1 MGFSRR
7 FVMKKKRV
15 KSLLSLLIVLPALLF
30 FACPDP
36 TEEPSGEGSGG
47 GNTGTESITV
57 DPVTD
62 LSAAAGDGTV
72 ELTWA
77 LPLTSFDKIVIVYDG
92 KSLEITDR
100 TQPYAYIEG
109 LQNETEY
116 TFSVTVW
123 KGSVSSKPAE
133 IKATPEAGASA
144 TVPVIFHSNPPEGSG
159 VEATA
164 AGQNIPIGKETALR
178 ANTFEIPLYR
188 FEGWAT
194 AADGEKVYDDGALV
208 TINERLELWAVWT
221 FAPAALERVTVDL
234 PEFVVGSSSVTVS
247 ETLEPENAWVKSVS
261 VTVSPNNAEFVYT
274 RDTRLLTIPSN
285 GTTEAV
291 DYTLTFTYTTI
302 DDAGD
307 DATKSYD
314 VSVKVY
320 PDDYVIRNEKLY
332 KPVTKYVDFTDADNI
347 QVVNETGVEKT
358 TNGLELDV
366 SALVADGGETTKVTF
381 KNIKNGDS
389 GADTNGWLMELTV
402 NYSNASNVLGIIQFA
417 GGNGG
422 APWFWLLRNNYGNS
436 IGNGTAFSVGANRS
450 GANTRYTVP
459 SDDPFTLGYLFDGAD
474 KTNNDNSVSF
484 FFNGEYRPL
493 ELTED
498 QPITAPT
505 LGETFQLIFA
515 REKDGNG
522 NDDGVMTIQKVVFY
536 QPVDTAVAN

>member
-1 MGFSRR
+1 
-7 FVMKKKRV
+7 MKKKRV

-62 LSAAAGDGTV
+62 LSAVPGDGTV
-72 ELTWA
+72 ELTWT
-77 LPLTSFDKIVIVYDG
+77 LPSTSFDKIVIVYDG
-92 KSLEITDR
+92 KSMEITDR

-109 LQNETEY
+109 LQNGTEY

-133 IKATPEAGASA
+133 IKATPKAGASA
-144 TVPVIFHSNPPEGSG
+144 TVPVIFRSNPPEGSG

-164 AGQNIPIGKETALR
+164 AGQNVPIGTETALR
-178 ANTFEIPLYR
+178 VNTFTIPLYR

-221 FAPAALERVTVDL
+221 FAPAALDSVTVEL

-261 VTVSPNNAEFVYT
+261 VTASPNNAEFVYT

-285 GTTEAV
+285 GTDAAV

-302 DDAGD
+302 DDAGND
-307 DATKSYD
+307 DTKSYD

-320 PDDYVIRNEKLY
+320 PNDYVIRNEKLY
-332 KPVTKYVDFTDADNI
+332 KPVTKYMDFTSTTTI
-347 QVVNETGVEKT
+347 QVENETGVTKT
-358 TNGLELDV
+358 ANGLELDV
-366 SALVADGGETTKVTF
+366 SALVADGGTTTKVTF
-381 KNIKNGDS
+381 KNIKNGE
-389 GADTNGWLMELTV
+389 ADTNGWLMELTV
-402 NYSNASNVLGIIQFA
+402 NYSDASNVLGIIQFA
-417 GGNGG
+417 GGNGN

-436 IGNGTAFSVGANRS
+436 IGGGTAFSVGANRS

-474 KTNNDNSVSF
+474 KENNVNPVSF

-505 LGETFQLIFA
+505 LENEFQLIFA
-515 REKDGNG
+515 REQSG

-536 QPVDTAVAN
+536 QPVATAAAN

>member
-1 MGFSRR
+1 
-7 FVMKKKRV
+7 MKKKRV

-30 FACPDP
+30 FGCDP
-36 TEEPSGEGSGG
+36 TEEPGGEGSGG
-47 GNTGTESITV
+47 GNGGSESITV

-62 LSAAAGDGTV
+62 LSAFPGDGTV
-72 ELTWA
+72 ELTWT
-77 LPLTSFDKIVIVYDG
+77 LPSTSFDKIVIAYDG
-92 KSLEITDR
+92 KSMEITDR
-100 TQPYAYIEG
+100 AQPYAYIEG
-109 LQNETEY
+109 LQNGTEY

-133 IKATPEAGASA
+133 IKATPKAGASA
-144 TVPVIFHSNPPEGSG
+144 TVPVIFHSNPPEGSE

-164 AGQNIPIGKETALR
+164 AGQNVLIGTETALR

-194 AADGEKVYDDGALV
+194 AADGEKVYDDEAMV

-221 FAPAALERVTVDL
+221 FAPAALESVTVDL

-247 ETLEPENAWVKSVS
+247 ETLTPENAWVKSVS
-261 VTVSPNNAEFVYT
+261 FSADGDAAWEYDP
-274 RDTRLLTIPSN
+274 DTRLLTIPSN
-285 GTTEAV
+285 ETGEAV

-307 DATKSYD
+307 DATKSYV

-332 KPVTKYVDFTDADNI
+332 KPVTKYVDFTNETTI
-347 QVVNETGVEKT
+347 QVENMAGVEKT
-358 TNGLELDV
+358 AKGLVLDV
-366 SALVADGGETTKVTF
+366 SGLTADEGATTTKVTF
-381 KNIKNGDS
+381 KNIKNGE
-389 GADTNGWLMELTV
+389 ADTNGWLMELTV
-402 NYSNASNVLGIIQFA
+402 NYSDASTVRGIIQFA
-417 GGNGG
+417 EGGDGG
-422 APWFWLLRNNYGNS
+422 APWFWLLRNNYENK

-474 KTNNDNSVSF
+474 TENDNPVSF
-484 FFNGEYRPL
+484 FFNGEHRPL
-493 ELTED
+493 ELTAD
-498 QPITAPT
+498 QTINAPT

-536 QPVDTAVAN
+536 QPVDTAAAN

>member
-1 MGFSRR
+1 
-7 FVMKKKRV
+7 MKKKRV

-30 FACPDP
+30 FGCDP
-36 TEEPSGEGSGG
+36 TEEPGGEGSGG
-47 GNTGTESITV
+47 GNGGSESITV

-62 LSAAAGDGTV
+62 LSAAPGDGTV

-77 LPLTSFDKIVIVYDG
+77 LPSTSFDKIVIAYDG
-92 KSLEITDR
+92 KSMEITDR

-109 LQNETEY
+109 LQNGTEY

-133 IKATPEAGASA
+133 RKATPKAGASA
-144 TVPVIFHSNPPEGSG
+144 TVSVIFHSNPPADSG
-159 VEATA
+159 VEASA
-164 AGQNIPIGKETALR
+164 AGQNVPIGTETALR

-221 FAPAALERVTVDL
+221 FAPAALDSVTVDL

-247 ETLEPENAWVKSVS
+247 ETLEPANAWVKSVS
-261 VTVSPNNAEFVYT
+261 VSANDAAWEY
-274 RDTRLLTIPSN
+274 DSETRLLTIPSN
-285 GTTEAV
+285 GTDAAV

-302 DDAGD
+302 DDTGS

-332 KPVTKYVDFTDADNI
+332 KPVTEYADFTNETTI
-347 QVVNETGVEKT
+347 QVENEAGVEKKA
-358 TNGLELDV
+358 NGLELDV
-366 SALVADGGETTKVTF
+366 SQLVADGGTTTKVTF
-381 KNIKNGDS
+381 KNIKNGE
-389 GADTNGWLMELTV
+389 ADTNGWLMELTV
-402 NYSNASNVLGIIQFA
+402 NYSDASNVLGIIQFA
-417 GGNGG
+417 GGNGS
-422 APWFWLLRNNYGNS
+422 APWFWLLRNNYNNNGE
-436 IGNGTAFSVGANRS
+436 GTAFSVGANRS

-459 SDDPFTLGYLFDGAD
+459 SNDPFTLGYLFDGAD
-474 KTNNDNSVSF
+474 KENNTNPVSF

-493 ELTED
+493 ELTD
-498 QPITAPT
+498 AQIITAPT
-505 LGETFQLIFA
+505 LEDTFHLIFA
-515 REKDGNG
+515 RETDSRGS
-522 NDDGVMTIQKVVFY
+522 DPGVMTIKKVIFY
-536 QPVDTAVAN
+536 QPVDTAAAN

>member
-1 MGFSRR
+1 
-7 FVMKKKRV
+7 MKKKRV

-30 FACPDP
+30 FGCDP
-36 TEEPSGEGSGG
+36 TEEPGGEGSGG
-47 GNTGTESITV
+47 GNGGSESITV

-72 ELTWA
+72 ELTWT
-77 LPLTSFDKIVIVYDG
+77 LPSTSFDKIVIVYDG
-92 KSLEITDR
+92 KSMEITDR
-100 TQPYAYIEG
+100 AQPYAYIEG
-109 LQNETEY
+109 LQNGTEY

-133 IKATPEAGASA
+133 VKATPEAGASA
-144 TVPVIFHSNPPEGSG
+144 RVPVIFHSNPPEGSG

-164 AGQNIPIGKETALR
+164 AGQNVPIGTETALR

-194 AADGEKVYDDGALV
+194 AADGEKVYDDGAMV

-221 FAPAALERVTVDL
+221 FAPVALDSVTVNL

-247 ETLEPENAWVKSVS
+247 ETLDPPNAWVKSVS
-261 VTVSPNNAEFVYT
+261 FSASDPAWEYDP
-274 RDTRLLTIPSN
+274 DTRLLTIPSN
-285 GTTEAV
+285 GTDAAV

-302 DDAGD
+302 DDAGS
-307 DATKSYD
+307 DATKSD
-314 VSVKVY
+314 VVSVKVY

-332 KPVTKYVDFTDADNI
+332 KPVTKYVDFQNSNVEIVNTDG
-347 QVVNETGVEKT
+347 VNATA
-358 TNGLELDV
+358 NGLELDV
-366 SALVADGGETTKVTF
+366 SGLVADEGATTTKVTF
-381 KNIKNGDS
+381 KNIKNGE
-389 GADTNGWLMELTV
+389 ADTNGWLMELTV
-402 NYSNASNVLGIIQFA
+402 NYSDASNVLGIIQFA

-422 APWFWLLRNNYGNS
+422 APWFWLLRNNYNNRGE
-436 IGNGTAFSVGANRS
+436 GTAFSVGANRS

-474 KTNNDNSVSF
+474 KTNNDNPVSF

-505 LGETFQLIFA
+505 LGDTFQLIFA
-515 REKDGNG
+515 REKSGSDP
-522 NDDGVMTIQKVVFY
+522 GVMTIQKVVFY
-536 QPVDTAVAN
+536 QPVDTTAVN

>member
-1 MGFSRR
+1 
-7 FVMKKKRV
+7 MKKKRV

-62 LSAAAGDGTV
+62 LSAAPGDGTV
-72 ELTWA
+72 ELTWT

-109 LQNETEY
+109 LQNGTEY

-123 KGSVSSKPAE
+123 KGSVSSKPTE

-144 TVPVIFHSNPPEGSG
+144 TVPVIFHSNPPADSG
-159 VEATA
+159 VGATA
-164 AGQNIPIGKETALR
+164 AGQNVPIGTETALR

-285 GTTEAV
+285 RTDNAV

-307 DATKSYD
+307 DATKSYN

-320 PDDYVIRNEKLY
+320 PDSYVIRNGKLY
-332 KPVTKYVDFTDADNI
+332 KPAKTYTDFTNTSDIEMANDSSGVTK
-347 QVVNETGVEKT
+347 
-358 TNGLELDV
+358 TNGLQLDV
-366 SALVADGGETTKVTF
+366 SELVADGGETTKVTF
-381 KNIKNGDS
+381 KNIKNGES

-422 APWFWLLRNNYGNS
+422 APWFWLLRNNYENS
-436 IGNGTAFSVGANRS
+436 IGGGTAFSVGANRS

-459 SDDPFTLGYLFDGAD
+459 SNDPFTLGYLFDGAD
-474 KTNNDNSVSF
+474 KENNTNPVSF

-505 LGETFQLIFA
+505 LGDTFQLIFA
-515 REKDGNG
+515 RETDSNG
-522 NDDGVMTIQKVVFY
+522 NDDGDMTIQKVVFY
-536 QPVDTAVAN
+536 QPVVTAAAN

>member
-1 MGFSRR
+1 
-7 FVMKKKRV
+7 MKKKRV

-30 FACPDP
+30 FGCDP
-36 TEEPSGEGSGG
+36 TEEPGGEGSGG
-47 GNTGTESITV
+47 GNGGSESITV

-62 LSAAAGDGTV
+62 LSAFPGDGTV
-72 ELTWA
+72 ELTWT
-77 LPLTSFDKIVIVYDG
+77 LPSTSFDKIVIVYDG
-92 KSLEITDR
+92 GKSMEITDR

-109 LQNETEY
+109 LQNGTEY

-123 KGSVSSKPAE
+123 KGSVSSKPVE
-133 IKATPEAGASA
+133 IKATPKAGASA

-164 AGQNIPIGKETALR
+164 AGQNVPIGTETALR

-194 AADGEKVYDDGALV
+194 AADGEKVYDDEEMV

-221 FAPAALERVTVDL
+221 FAPVALDSVTVNL

-247 ETLEPENAWVKSVS
+247 ETLEPANAWVKSVS
-261 VTVSPNNAEFVYT
+261 VTASPNNAEFVYT

-285 GTTEAV
+285 ETGEAV

-302 DDAGD
+302 DDAGN
-307 DATKSYD
+307 DATKPYD

-332 KPVTKYVDFTDADNI
+332 KPVTKYVDFTNETTI
-347 QVVNETGVEKT
+347 QVENMAGVEKT
-358 TNGLELDV
+358 PNGLVLDV
-366 SALVADGGETTKVTF
+366 SGLVADGGTTTKVTF
-381 KNIKNGDS
+381 KNIKNGE
-389 GADTNGWLMELTV
+389 ADTNGWLMELTV
-402 NYSNASNVLGIIQFA
+402 NYSDASNVLGIIQFA
-417 GGNGG
+417 GGNGS
-422 APWFWLLRNNYGNS
+422 APWFWLLRNNYNNNGE
-436 IGNGTAFSVGANRS
+436 GTAFSVGANRS

-459 SDDPFTLGYLFDGAD
+459 SNDPFTLGYLFDGAD
-474 KTNNDNSVSF
+474 KENNTNPVSF

-493 ELTED
+493 ELTD
-498 QPITAPT
+498 AQIITAPT
-505 LGETFQLIFA
+505 LEDTFHLIFA
-515 REKDGNG
+515 RETDSRG

-536 QPVDTAVAN
+536 QPVDTAAAN

>member
-1 MGFSRR
+1 
-7 FVMKKKRV
+7 MKKKRV

-30 FACPDP
+30 FGCDP
-36 TEEPSGEGSGG
+36 TEEPGGEGSGG
-47 GNTGTESITV
+47 GNGGSESITV

-62 LSAAAGDGTV
+62 LSAFPGDGTV
-72 ELTWA
+72 ELTWT
-77 LPLTSFDKIVIVYDG
+77 LPSTSFDKIVIAYDG
-92 KSLEITDR
+92 KSMEITDR
-100 TQPYAYIEG
+100 AQPYAYIEG
-109 LQNETEY
+109 LQNGTEY

-123 KGSVSSKPAE
+123 KGSDSSKPAE
-133 IKATPEAGASA
+133 IKATPKAGASA

-164 AGQNIPIGKETALR
+164 AGQNVLIGTETALR

-194 AADGEKVYDDGALV
+194 AADGEKVYDDGAMV

-221 FAPAALERVTVDL
+221 FDPTLDSVTVDL

-247 ETLEPENAWVKSVS
+247 ETLDPPNAWVKSVS
-261 VTVSPNNAEFVYT
+261 VTASPNNAGFVYT

-285 GTTEAV
+285 GDPEAV

-302 DDAGD
+302 DDEGN

-332 KPVTKYVDFTDADNI
+332 KPVTKYVNFQNSNNVEIVNTDG
-347 QVVNETGVEKT
+347 VNAT

-366 SALVADGGETTKVTF
+366 SGLVADGGTTTKVTF
-381 KNIKNGDS
+381 KNIKNGE
-389 GADTNGWLMELTV
+389 ADTNGWLMELTV
-402 NYSNASNVLGIIQFA
+402 NYSDASNVLGIIQFA
-417 GGNGG
+417 GGNGRE
-422 APWFWLLRNNYGNS
+422 PWFWLLRNNYNNNGE
-436 IGNGTAFSVGANRS
+436 GTAFSVGANRR

-459 SDDPFTLGYLFDGAD
+459 SNDPFTLGYLFDGAD
-474 KTNNDNSVSF
+474 KENNTNPVSF

-505 LGETFQLIFA
+505 LGDTFQLIFA
-515 REKDGNG
+515 REQ
-522 NDDGVMTIQKVVFY
+522 DDSDPGVMTIKKVVFY
-536 QPVDTAVAN
+536 QPVDTAAVN

>member
-1 MGFSRR
+1 MGFNRR
-7 FVMKKKRV
+7 FVVKKKRV

-62 LSAAAGDGTV
+62 LSAVPGDGTV
-72 ELTWA
+72 ELTWT
-77 LPLTSFDKIVIVYDG
+77 LPSTSFDKIVIVYDG
-92 KSLEITDR
+92 KSMEITDR

-109 LQNETEY
+109 LQNGTEY

-133 IKATPEAGASA
+133 IKATPKAGASA
-144 TVPVIFHSNPPEGSG
+144 TVPVIFRSNPPEGSG

-164 AGQNIPIGKETALR
+164 AGQNVPIGTETALR
-178 ANTFEIPLYR
+178 VNTFTIPLYR

-221 FAPAALERVTVDL
+221 FAPAALDSVTVEL

-261 VTVSPNNAEFVYT
+261 VTASPNNAEFVYT

-285 GTTEAV
+285 GTDAAV

-302 DDAGD
+302 DDAGND
-307 DATKSYD
+307 DTKSYD

-320 PDDYVIRNEKLY
+320 PNDYVIRNEKLY
-332 KPVTKYVDFTDADNI
+332 KPVTKYMDFTSTTTI
-347 QVVNETGVEKT
+347 QVENETGVTKT
-358 TNGLELDV
+358 ANGLELDV
-366 SALVADGGETTKVTF
+366 SALVADGGTTTKVTF
-381 KNIKNGDS
+381 KNIKNGE
-389 GADTNGWLMELTV
+389 ADTNGWLMELTV
-402 NYSNASNVLGIIQFA
+402 NYSDASNVLGIIQFA
-417 GGNGG
+417 GGNGN

-436 IGNGTAFSVGANRS
+436 IGGGTAFSVGANRS

-474 KTNNDNSVSF
+474 KENNVNPVSF

-505 LGETFQLIFA
+505 LENEFQLIFA
-515 REKDGNG
+515 REQSG

-536 QPVDTAVAN
+536 QPVATAAAN

>member
-1 MGFSRR
+1 
-7 FVMKKKRV
+7 MKKKRV

-36 TEEPSGEGSGG
+36 TEEPGGEGSGG

-72 ELTWA
+72 ELTWT
-77 LPLTSFDKIVIVYDG
+77 LPSTSFDKIVIVYDG

-109 LQNETEY
+109 LQNGTEY
-116 TFSVTVW
+116 TFLVTVW
-123 KGSVSSKPAE
+123 KGSVSSEPAE
-133 IKATPEAGASA
+133 VKATPEAGASA
-144 TVPVIFHSNPPEGSG
+144 TVPVIFHSNPPADSG
-159 VEATA
+159 VGATA
-164 AGQNIPIGKETALR
+164 AGQNIPAGTETALR

-194 AADGEKVYDDGALV
+194 AADGEKVYDDGAMV
-208 TINERLELWAVWT
+208 TISKRLDLWAVWT
-221 FAPAALERVTVDL
+221 FAPVALDSVTVNL

-247 ETLEPENAWVKSVS
+247 ETLDPPNAWGKLVS
-261 VTVSPNNAEFVYT
+261 FSASDPAWEYDS
-274 RDTRLLTIPSN
+274 DTRLLTIPSN
-285 GTTEAV
+285 GTGEAV

-302 DDAGD
+302 NDAGE
-307 DATKSYD
+307 DATKVWSG
-314 VSVKVY
+314 SVKVY

-332 KPVTKYVDFTDADNI
+332 KPVKEYVDFKNATDI
-347 QVVNETGVEKT
+347 QVVNETGVRKT

-366 SALVADGGETTKVTF
+366 SQLVADGEDDTTKVTF
-381 KNIKNGDS
+381 KNIKNGE
-389 GADTNGWLMELTV
+389 ADTNGWLMELTV
-402 NYSNASNVLGIIQFA
+402 SYNDASKVLGIIQFA
-417 GGNGG
+417 EGGDGG
-422 APWFWLLRNNYGNS
+422 APWFWLLRNNYENK

-459 SDDPFTLGYLFDGAD
+459 SNGPFTLGYLFDGAD
-474 KTNNDNSVSF
+474 TDNGNPVSF

-498 QPITAPT
+498 QTINAPT

>member
-1 MGFSRR
+1 
-7 FVMKKKRV
+7 MKKKRV

-36 TEEPSGEGSGG
+36 TEEPGGEGSGG

-62 LSAAAGDGTV
+62 LSAAPGDGTV

-77 LPLTSFDKIVIVYDG
+77 LPLTSFDKIVIAYDG
-92 KSLEITDR
+92 TSMEITDR

-109 LQNETEY
+109 LQNGTEY
-116 TFSVTVW
+116 TFLVTVW
-123 KGSVSSKPAE
+123 KGSVSSKPTE
-133 IKATPEAGASA
+133 IKATPKAGASA

-164 AGQNIPIGKETALR
+164 AGQNVPIGKETALR

-234 PEFVVGSSSVTVS
+234 PEFVVGSSYVTVS
-247 ETLEPENAWVKSVS
+247 ETLEPANAWVKSVS
-261 VTVSPNNAEFVYT
+261 VSANDDAWEY
-274 RDTRLLTIPSN
+274 DSETRLLTIPSN
-285 GTTEAV
+285 GTDEAV

-302 DDAGD
+302 DDAGS
-307 DATKSYD
+307 DATKSYN

-320 PDDYVIRNEKLY
+320 PDKYVIRNEKPY
-332 KPVTKYVDFTDADNI
+332 KPVTEYVDFQNSNVEIVNTDG
-347 QVVNETGVEKT
+347 VNATK
-358 TNGLELDV
+358 NGLVLDV
-366 SALVADGGETTKVTF
+366 SGLVADEGATTTKVTF

-402 NYSNASNVLGIIQFA
+402 NYSNASNILGIIQFA

-474 KTNNDNSVSF
+474 KTNNDNPVSF

-505 LGETFQLIFA
+505 LGETFHLIFA
-515 REKDGNG
+515 REQSG
-522 NDDGVMTIQKVVFY
+522 NDAGVMTIQKVVFY
-536 QPVDTAVAN
+536 QPVDTAAAN

>member
-1 MGFSRR
+1 
-7 FVMKKKRV
+7 MKKKRV

>member
-1 MGFSRR
+1 
-7 FVMKKKRV
+7 MKKKRV

-62 LSAAAGDGTV
+62 LSAAPGDGTV
-72 ELTWA
+72 ELTWT
-77 LPLTSFDKIVIVYDG
+77 LPSTSFDKIVIVYDG
-92 KSLEITDR
+92 KSMEITDR

-109 LQNETEY
+109 LQNGTEY

-133 IKATPEAGASA
+133 RKATPEAGASA
-144 TVPVIFHSNPPEGSG
+144 TVPVIFHSNPPADSG
-159 VEATA
+159 VGATA
-164 AGQNIPIGKETALR
+164 AGQNVPIGTETALR
-178 ANTFEIPLYR
+178 ANTFKIPLYR

-221 FAPAALERVTVDL
+221 FAPAALESVTVDL

-247 ETLEPENAWVKSVS
+247 ETLEPANAWVKSVS
-261 VTVSPNNAEFVYT
+261 VTASPNNAEFVYT

-285 GTTEAV
+285 GTDAAV

-302 DDAGD
+302 NDAGD
-307 DATKSYD
+307 DATKVWSG
-314 VSVKVY
+314 SVKVY

-332 KPVTKYVDFTDADNI
+332 KPVKEYVDFKNATDI
-347 QVVNETGVEKT
+347 QVENEAGVEKT
-358 TNGLELDV
+358 PNGLVLDV
-366 SALVADGGETTKVTF
+366 SGLAADEEATTTKVTF
-381 KNIKNGDS
+381 KNIKNGAS

-402 NYSNASNVLGIIQFA
+402 SYSDASKVLGIIQFA
-417 GGNGG
+417 EGGDGG
-422 APWFWLLRNNYGNS
+422 APWFWLLRNNYENK

-459 SDDPFTLGYLFDGAD
+459 SNGPFTLGYLFDGAD
-474 KTNNDNSVSF
+474 TENANPVSF

-493 ELTED
+493 ELTAD

-505 LGETFQLIFA
+505 LGDTFQLIFA
-515 REKDGNG
+515 RETDSNG

>member
-1 MGFSRR
+1 
-7 FVMKKKRV
+7 MKKKRV

-109 LQNETEY
+109 LQNGTEY
-116 TFSVTVW
+116 TFLVTVW
-123 KGSVSSKPAE
+123 KGSVSSKPVE
-133 IKATPEAGASA
+133 VKATPEAGASA
-144 TVPVIFHSNPPEGSG
+144 TVPVIFHSNPPVDSG
-159 VEATA
+159 VGATA
-164 AGQNIPIGKETALR
+164 AGQNIPIGTKTALR

-194 AADGEKVYDDGALV
+194 AADGEKVYDDEAMV

-261 VTVSPNNAEFVYT
+261 VSANDDAWEY
-274 RDTRLLTIPSN
+274 DSETRLLTIPSN
-285 GTTEAV
+285 GTDEAV

-307 DATKSYD
+307 DATKSYN

-320 PDDYVIRNEKLY
+320 PDKYVIRNEKPY
-332 KPVTKYVDFTDADNI
+332 KPVTEYVDFTSTTNI
-347 QVVNETGVEKT
+347 QVVNETGVRKT
-358 TNGLELDV
+358 TNGLKLNVSEL
-366 SALVADGGETTKVTF
+366 AADGEDDTTKVTF
-381 KNIKNGDS
+381 NNIKNGDS

-402 NYSNASNVLGIIQFA
+402 NYSVASNVLGIIQFA
-417 GGNGG
+417 GGNGN

-474 KTNNDNSVSF
+474 TENAKPVSF
-484 FFNGEYRPL
+484 FFNGEHRPL
-493 ELTED
+493 ELTAN
-498 QPITAPT
+498 QTINAPT
-505 LGETFQLIFA
+505 LGDTFQLIFA
-515 REKDGNG
+515 RETDSNG
-522 NDDGVMTIQKVVFY
+522 NDDGEMTIQKVVFY
-536 QPVDTAVAN
+536 QPVDTTAAN

>member
-1 MGFSRR
+1 
-7 FVMKKKRV
+7 MKKKRV

-30 FACPDP
+30 FGCDP
-36 TEEPSGEGSGG
+36 TEEPGGEGSGG
-47 GNTGTESITV
+47 GNGGSESITV

-62 LSAAAGDGTV
+62 LSAFPGDGTV
-72 ELTWA
+72 ELTWT
-77 LPLTSFDKIVIVYDG
+77 LPSTSFDKIVIAYDG
-92 KSLEITDR
+92 KSMEITDR
-100 TQPYAYIEG
+100 AQPYAYIEG
-109 LQNETEY
+109 LQNGTEY

-144 TVPVIFHSNPPEGSG
+144 TVPVIFHSNPPADSG
-159 VEATA
+159 VGATA
-164 AGQNIPIGKETALR
+164 AGQNVPIGTETALR

-194 AADGEKVYDDGALV
+194 AADGEKVYDDEAMV

-247 ETLEPENAWVKSVS
+247 ETLEPANAWVKSVF

-285 GTTEAV
+285 GTNEAV

-302 DDAGD
+302 DDAGS
-307 DATKSYD
+307 DATKSYN

-320 PDDYVIRNEKLY
+320 PDKYVIRNEKLY
-332 KPVTKYVDFTDADNI
+332 KPVTEYVDFTSTDTI
-347 QVVNETGVEKT
+347 QVENEAGVEKT
-358 TNGLELDV
+358 PNGLVLDV
-366 SALVADGGETTKVTF
+366 SGLVADGGTTTKVTF
-381 KNIKNGDS
+381 KNIKNGE
-389 GADTNGWLMELTV
+389 ADTNGWLMELTV
-402 NYSNASNVLGIIQFA
+402 SYSDASNVRGIIQFA
-417 GGNGG
+417 EGGDGG
-422 APWFWLLRNNYGNS
+422 APWFWLLRNNYENK

-459 SDDPFTLGYLFDGAD
+459 SNDPFTLGYLFDGAD
-474 KTNNDNSVSF
+474 KTNNDNPVSF

-505 LGETFQLIFA
+505 LENEFQLIFA
-515 REKDGNG
+515 REQSG

-536 QPVDTAVAN
+536 QPVDTAAVN

>member
-1 MGFSRR
+1 
-7 FVMKKKRV
+7 MKKKRV

-62 LSAAAGDGTV
+62 LSAAPGDGTV
-72 ELTWA
+72 ELTWT
-77 LPLTSFDKIVIVYDG
+77 LPSTSFDKIVIVYDG

-109 LQNETEY
+109 LQNGTEY

-123 KGSVSSKPAE
+123 KGSVSSKPTE
-133 IKATPEAGASA
+133 SKATPEAGASA

-159 VEATA
+159 VNASA
-164 AGQNIPIGKETALR
+164 AGQNVPIGTETALR

-194 AADGEKVYDDGALV
+194 AADGEKVYDDEAMV

-221 FAPAALERVTVDL
+221 FAPVALDSVTVEL

-247 ETLEPENAWVKSVS
+247 ETLDPPNAWVKSVS
-261 VTVSPNNAEFVYT
+261 VTASPNNAEFVYT

-285 GTTEAV
+285 GTDAAV

-302 DDAGD
+302 DDAGRGS

-332 KPVTKYVDFTDADNI
+332 KPVTKYVNFQNSNVEIVNTDG
-347 QVVNETGVEKT
+347 VNATP
-358 TNGLELDV
+358 NGLELDV
-366 SALVADGGETTKVTF
+366 SGLVADEGATTTKVTF
-381 KNIKNGDS
+381 KNIKNGE
-389 GADTNGWLMELTV
+389 ADTNGWLMELTV
-402 NYSNASNVLGIIQFA
+402 NYSDASTVRGIIQFA
-417 GGNGG
+417 EGGDGG
-422 APWFWLLRNNYGNS
+422 APWFWLLRNNYENK

-459 SDDPFTLGYLFDGAD
+459 SGDPFTLGYLFDGAD
-474 KTNNDNSVSF
+474 TENDNPVSF
-484 FFNGEYRPL
+484 FFNGEHRPL

-536 QPVDTAVAN
+536 QPVDTAAAN

>member
-1 MGFSRR
+1 
-7 FVMKKKRV
+7 MKKKRV

-62 LSAAAGDGTV
+62 LSAAPGDGTV
-72 ELTWA
+72 ELTWT
-77 LPLTSFDKIVIVYDG
+77 LPSTSFDKIVIVYDG

-109 LQNETEY
+109 LQNGTEY

-144 TVPVIFHSNPPEGSG
+144 TVSVIFHSNPPADSG
-159 VEATA
+159 VGATA
-164 AGQNIPIGKETALR
+164 AGQNVPIGTETALR
-178 ANTFEIPLYR
+178 ANTFKIPLYR

-221 FAPAALERVTVDL
+221 FAPAALDSVTVNL

-261 VTVSPNNAEFVYT
+261 VSANGAAWEY
-274 RDTRLLTIPSN
+274 DSETRLLTIPSS
-285 GTTEAV
+285 GTDAAV

-302 DDAGD
+302 DDAGN
-307 DATKSYD
+307 DATKSD
-314 VSVKVY
+314 AVSVKVY
-320 PDDYVIRNEKLY
+320 PDSYVIRNGKLY
-332 KPVTKYVDFTDADNI
+332 EPVKTYTDFTASDIETANDSSGVTKP
-347 QVVNETGVEKT
+347 Q
-358 TNGLELDV
+358 NGLQLDV
-366 SALVADGGETTKVTF
+366 SELVADGGATTTLTF
-381 KNIKNGDS
+381 KNIKENGT
-389 GADTNGWLMELTV
+389 DTNGWLMELTV
-402 NYSNASNVLGIIQFA
+402 SYSDASDVRGIIQF
-417 GGNGG
+417 GGENGG
-422 APWFWLLRNNYGNS
+422 APWFWLLRSNYGNK
-436 IGNGTAFSVGANRS
+436 IGGGTAFSVGANRS

-459 SDDPFTLGYLFDGAD
+459 SNDPFTLGYLFDGAD
-474 KTNNDNSVSF
+474 TENANPVSF

-493 ELTED
+493 ELTAD
-498 QPITAPT
+498 QTINAPT
-505 LGETFQLIFA
+505 LGDTFHLIFA
-515 REKDGNG
+515 REESG
-522 NDDGVMTIQKVVFY
+522 NDPGEMTIQKVVFY
-536 QPVDTAVAN
+536 QPVNTAAAN

>member
-1 MGFSRR
+1 
-7 FVMKKKRV
+7 MKKKRV

-30 FACPDP
+30 FGCDP
-36 TEEPSGEGSGG
+36 TEEPGGEGSGG
-47 GNTGTESITV
+47 GNGSSESITV

-62 LSAAAGDGTV
+62 LSAFPGDGTV
-72 ELTWA
+72 ELTWT
-77 LPLTSFDKIVIVYDG
+77 LPLTSFDKIVIAYDG
-92 KSLEITDR
+92 KSMEITER

-109 LQNETEY
+109 LQNGTEY

-123 KGSVSSKPAE
+123 KGSDSSKPAE
-133 IKATPEAGASA
+133 VKATPKASA
-144 TVPVIFHSNPPEGSG
+144 TVPVIFRSNPPEGSG
-159 VEATA
+159 GEASV
-164 AGQNIPIGKETALR
+164 AGQNVPIGTETALR

-194 AADGEKVYDDGALV
+194 AADGEKKYDDGAMV

-221 FAPAALERVTVDL
+221 FDPTLDSVTVDL

-247 ETLEPENAWVKSVS
+247 ETLDPPYARVKSVS
-261 VTVSPNNAEFVYT
+261 VTASPNNAGFVYT

-285 GTTEAV
+285 GTGEAV

-302 DDAGD
+302 DNEEN

-332 KPVTKYVDFTDADNI
+332 KPVTEYVDFTDETTI
-347 QVVNETGVEKT
+347 QVENEAGVRKT

-366 SALVADGGETTKVTF
+366 SGLVADGGTTTKVTF
-381 KNIKNGDS
+381 NNIKNGE
-389 GADTNGWLMELTV
+389 ADTNGWLMELTV
-402 NYSNASNVLGIIQFA
+402 NYSDASDVLGIIQFA
-417 GGNGG
+417 EGGDGG
-422 APWFWLLRNNYGNS
+422 APWFWLLRNNYENK

-474 KTNNDNSVSF
+474 TENDNPVSF
-484 FFNGEYRPL
+484 FFNGEHRPL
-493 ELTED
+493 ELTAD
-498 QPITAPT
+498 QTINAPT

-536 QPVDTAVAN
+536 QPVDTAAAN

>member
-1 MGFSRR
+1 
-7 FVMKKKRV
+7 MKKKRV
-15 KSLLSLLIVLPALLF
+15 KSLLSLLIVLPALLL

-36 TEEPSGEGSGG
+36 TEEPGGEGSGG

-57 DPVTD
+57 DPVPD
-62 LSAAAGDGTV
+62 LSAFPGDGTV
-72 ELTWA
+72 ELTWT
-77 LPLTSFDKIVIVYDG
+77 LPSTSFDKIVIVYDG

-109 LQNETEY
+109 LQNGTEY
-116 TFSVTVW
+116 TFLVTVW

-133 IKATPEAGASA
+133 VKATPEAGASA
-144 TVPVIFHSNPPEGSG
+144 TVPVIFHSNPPEDSG
-159 VEATA
+159 VKATA

-178 ANTFEIPLYR
+178 TNTFEIPLYR

-194 AADGEKVYDDGALV
+194 AADGEKVYDDEAMV

-261 VTVSPNNAEFVYT
+261 VTASPNNAEFVYT

-285 GTTEAV
+285 GTDEAV

-302 DDAGD
+302 DDAGND
-307 DATKSYD
+307 DTKSYD

-332 KPVTKYVDFTDADNI
+332 KPVTKYVDFQNSNNVEIVNTDG
-347 QVVNETGVEKT
+347 VNAAP
-358 TNGLELDV
+358 NGLELDV
-366 SALVADGGETTKVTF
+366 SGLVADGGETTKVTF

-402 NYSNASNVLGIIQFA
+402 NYSVASNVLGIIQFA

-422 APWFWLLRNNYGNS
+422 APWFWLLRSNYGNS
-436 IGNGTAFSVGANRS
+436 IGGGTAFSVGANRS

-459 SDDPFTLGYLFDGAD
+459 SDNPFTLGYLFDGAD
-474 KTNNDNSVSF
+474 KTNNDNPVSF

-505 LGETFQLIFA
+505 LGDTFQLIFA
-515 REKDGNG
+515 REQDGNG

-536 QPVDTAVAN
+536 QPVDTTAAN

>member
-1 MGFSRR
+1 
-7 FVMKKKRV
+7 MKKKRV

-36 TEEPSGEGSGG
+36 TEEPGGEGSGG

-62 LSAAAGDGTV
+62 LSAAPGDGTV

-77 LPLTSFDKIVIVYDG
+77 LPLTSFDKIVIAYDG
-92 KSLEITDR
+92 KSMEITDR

-109 LQNETEY
+109 LQNGIEY

-123 KGSVSSKPAE
+123 KGSVSSEPKE
-133 IKATPEAGASA
+133 IEATPEAGASA
-144 TVPVIFHSNPPEGSG
+144 TVPVIFHSNPPADSG
-159 VEATA
+159 VGVTA
-164 AGQNIPIGKETALR
+164 AGQNVPIGTETALR

-194 AADGEKVYDDGALV
+194 AAGGEKVYDDGAMV
-208 TINERLELWAVWT
+208 TISKRLDLWAVWT

-234 PEFVVGSSSVTVS
+234 PEFVVGSSFVTVS
-247 ETLEPENAWVKSVS
+247 ETLDPPNAWVKSVS
-261 VTVSPNNAEFVYT
+261 VTASPNNAEFVYT

-285 GTTEAV
+285 GNGAAV

-302 DDAGD
+302 DDAGN
-307 DATKSYD
+307 DATKSD
-314 VSVKVY
+314 AVSVKVY

-332 KPVTKYVDFTDADNI
+332 KPVTEYVDFQNSNVEIVNTDG
-347 QVVNETGVEKT
+347 VNATP
-358 TNGLELDV
+358 NGLVLDV
-366 SALVADGGETTKVTF
+366 SGLAADEEATTTKVTF
-381 KNIKNGDS
+381 KNIKNGAS

-402 NYSNASNVLGIIQFA
+402 SYNDASKVLGIIQFA
-417 GGNGG
+417 EGGDGG
-422 APWFWLLRNNYGNS
+422 APWFWLLRNNYENK

-459 SDDPFTLGYLFDGAD
+459 SGDPFTLGYLFDGAD
-474 KTNNDNSVSF
+474 KTNNDNPVSF
-484 FFNGEYRPL
+484 FFNGEHRPL

-536 QPVDTAVAN
+536 QPVDTAAAN

>member
-1 MGFSRR
+1 MGFNRR
-7 FVMKKKRV
+7 FVVKKKRV

-47 GNTGTESITV
+47 DNTGTESITV

-72 ELTWA
+72 ELTWT
-77 LPLTSFDKIVIVYDG
+77 LPSTSFDKIVIVYDG

-109 LQNETEY
+109 LQNGTEY

-133 IKATPEAGASA
+133 TKATPEAGASA
-144 TVPVIFHSNPPEGSG
+144 TVSVIFHSNPPADSG
-159 VEATA
+159 VGATA
-164 AGQNIPIGKETALR
+164 AGQNVPIGTETALR

-221 FAPAALERVTVDL
+221 FAPAALDSVTVDL
-234 PEFVVGSSSVTVS
+234 PKFVVGSSSVTVS

-261 VTVSPNNAEFVYT
+261 VSANGAAWEYDSET
-274 RDTRLLTIPSN
+274 RSLTIPSN

-302 DDAGD
+302 DDTGR

-314 VSVKVY
+314 VAVKVY
-320 PDDYVIRNEKLY
+320 PNDYVIRNEKLY
-332 KPVTKYVDFTDADNI
+332 KPVTKYMDFTNTTTI
-347 QVVNETGVEKT
+347 QVENETGVTKT
-358 TNGLELDV
+358 ENGLELDV
-366 SALVADGGETTKVTF
+366 SALTADGEDDTTKVTF
-381 KNIKNGDS
+381 KNIKNGE
-389 GADTNGWLMELTV
+389 ADTNGWLMELTV
-402 NYSNASNVLGIIQFA
+402 NYSDASNVLGIIQFA
-417 GGNGG
+417 GGNGS

-436 IGNGTAFSVGANRS
+436 IGSGTAFSVGANRS

-474 KTNNDNSVSF
+474 KTNNDNPVSF

-505 LGETFQLIFA
+505 LGDTFQLIFA
-515 REKDGNG
+515 RETDSNG
-522 NDDGVMTIQKVVFY
+522 NDAGVMTIQKVVFY
-536 QPVDTAVAN
+536 QPVVTAAAN

>member
-1 MGFSRR
+1 
-7 FVMKKKRV
+7 MKKKRV

-47 GNTGTESITV
+47 GNGGSESITV

-62 LSAAAGDGTV
+62 LSAAPGDGTV
-72 ELTWA
+72 ELTWT

-109 LQNETEY
+109 LQNGTEY

-144 TVPVIFHSNPPEGSG
+144 TVPVIFHSNPPADSG
-159 VEATA
+159 VEASA
-164 AGQNIPIGKETALR
+164 AGQNVPIGTETALR

-221 FAPAALERVTVDL
+221 FAPAVLDSVTVDL

-261 VTVSPNNAEFVYT
+261 VSANGAAWEY
-274 RDTRLLTIPSN
+274 DSETRLLTIPSN
-285 GTTEAV
+285 GTDAAV

-302 DDAGD
+302 DDAGS
-307 DATKSYD
+307 DATKSWSD
-314 VSVKVY
+314 SIKIY

-332 KPVTKYVDFTDADNI
+332 KPVTEYVDFTNATDI
-347 QVVNETGVEKT
+347 QVENETGVTKT
-358 TNGLELDV
+358 ANGLELDV
-366 SALVADGGETTKVTF
+366 SALTADGGTTTKVTF
-381 KNIKNGDS
+381 KNIKNGES
-389 GADTNGWLMELTV
+389 SADTNGWLMELTV
-402 NYSNASNVLGIIQFA
+402 NYSDASNVLGIIQFA
-417 GGNGG
+417 GGNGS
-422 APWFWLLRNNYGNS
+422 APWFWLLRNNYGNN
-436 IGNGTAFSVGANRS
+436 IGDGTAFSVGANRS

-474 KTNNDNSVSF
+474 TENANPVSF

-493 ELTED
+493 ELTAN
-498 QPITAPT
+498 QTITAPT
-505 LGETFQLIFA
+505 LENEFQLIFA
-515 REKDGNG
+515 REQSG

-536 QPVDTAVAN
+536 QPVDTAAAN

>member
-1 MGFSRR
+1 
-7 FVMKKKRV
+7 MKKKRV

-109 LQNETEY
+109 LQNGTEY

-123 KGSVSSKPAE
+123 KGSVSSKPKE
-133 IKATPEAGASA
+133 IKATPKAGASA
-144 TVPVIFHSNPPEGSG
+144 TVPVIFHSNPPADSG

-164 AGQNIPIGKETALR
+164 AGQNIPAGTETALR
-178 ANTFEIPLYR
+178 ANTFTIPLYR

-221 FAPAALERVTVDL
+221 FAPAALESVTVDL
-234 PEFVVGSSSVTVS
+234 PEFVVGSSFVTVS

-261 VTVSPNNAEFVYT
+261 VSANGAAWEYDS
-274 RDTRLLTIPSN
+274 DTRLLTIPSN

-332 KPVTKYVDFTDADNI
+332 KPVTKYVNFTNATDI
-347 QVVNETGVEKT
+347 QVENETGVKKT
-358 TNGLELDV
+358 ANGLELDV
-366 SALVADGGETTKVTF
+366 SQLVADGGTTTKVTL
-381 KNIKNGDS
+381 KNIKNGE
-389 GADTNGWLMELTV
+389 ADTNGWLMELTV
-402 NYSNASNVLGIIQFA
+402 NYSDASTVLGIIQFA

-436 IGNGTAFSVGANRS
+436 IGDGTAFSVGANRS

-474 KTNNDNSVSF
+474 KENNTNPVSF

-493 ELTED
+493 ELTAD
-498 QPITAPT
+498 QAITAPT
-505 LGETFQLIFA
+505 LEDTFQLIFA
-515 REKDGNG
+515 RETDSNG
-522 NDDGVMTIQKVVFY
+522 SDAGVMTIQKVVFY
-536 QPVDTAVAN
+536 QPVDTTAAN

>member
-1 MGFSRR
+1 
-7 FVMKKKRV
+7 MKKKRV

-36 TEEPSGEGSGG
+36 TEEPGGEGSGG
-47 GNTGTESITV
+47 GNGGSESITV

-62 LSAAAGDGTV
+62 LSAAPGDGTV

-77 LPLTSFDKIVIVYDG
+77 LPLTSFDKIVIAYDG
-92 KSLEITDR
+92 KSMEITDR

-109 LQNETEY
+109 LQNGTEY

-144 TVPVIFHSNPPEGSG
+144 TVPVIFHSNPPEDSG

-164 AGQNIPIGKETALR
+164 AGQNVLIGTETALR

-194 AADGEKVYDDGALV
+194 AADGEKVYDDEAMV

-221 FAPAALERVTVDL
+221 FAPVALDSVTVDL
-234 PEFVVGSSSVTVS
+234 PEFVVGSSFVTVS
-247 ETLEPENAWVKSVS
+247 ETLEPANAWVKSVS
-261 VTVSPNNAEFVYT
+261 VSANDAAWEY
-274 RDTRLLTIPSN
+274 DSKTRLLTIPFN
-285 GTTEAV
+285 GTGEAV

-302 DDAGD
+302 NDAGE
-307 DATKSYD
+307 DATKVWSG
-314 VSVKVY
+314 SVKVY

-332 KPVTKYVDFTDADNI
+332 KPVTKYVDFTSTDTI
-347 QVVNETGVEKT
+347 QVENEAGVEKT
-358 TNGLELDV
+358 ANGLVLDV
-366 SALVADGGETTKVTF
+366 SGLAADEEATTTKVTF
-381 KNIKNGDS
+381 KNIKNGAS

-402 NYSNASNVLGIIQFA
+402 SYSDASNVRGIIQFA
-417 GGNGG
+417 EGGDGG
-422 APWFWLLRNNYGNS
+422 APWFWLLRNNYENK

-459 SDDPFTLGYLFDGAD
+459 SNDPFTLGYLFDGAD
-474 KTNNDNSVSF
+474 TENANPVSF
-484 FFNGEYRPL
+484 FFNGEHRPL
-493 ELTED
+493 ELTAD
-498 QPITAPT
+498 QTINAPT

-536 QPVDTAVAN
+536 QPVDTTAAN

>member
-1 MGFSRR
+1 
-7 FVMKKKRV
+7 MKKKRV

-62 LSAAAGDGTV
+62 LSAVPGDGTV
-72 ELTWA
+72 ELTWT

-109 LQNETEY
+109 LQNGTEY
-116 TFSVTVW
+116 TFLVTVW
-123 KGSVSSKPAE
+123 KGSVSSKPTE
-133 IKATPEAGASA
+133 VKATPLAGASA
-144 TVPVIFHSNPPEGSG
+144 TVPVIFHSNPPADSG
-159 VEATA
+159 VGATA

-194 AADGEKVYDDGALV
+194 AADGEKVYDDEAMV

-261 VTVSPNNAEFVYT
+261 VTASPNNAEFVYT

-285 GTTEAV
+285 RTTEAV

-302 DDAGD
+302 DDAGSD
-307 DATKSYD
+307 TTVESNR

-320 PDDYVIRNEKLY
+320 PDKYVIRNEELY
-332 KPVTKYVDFTDADNI
+332 KPVTEYVDFTSTTTI
-347 QVVNETGVEKT
+347 QVENEAGVRKT

-402 NYSNASNVLGIIQFA
+402 NYSDASNVLGIIQFA
-417 GGNGG
+417 GGNGRE
-422 APWFWLLRNNYGNS
+422 PWFWLLRNNYNNNGE
-436 IGNGTAFSVGANRS
+436 GTAFSVGANRS

-474 KTNNDNSVSF
+474 TENAKPVSF
-484 FFNGEYRPL
+484 FFNGEHRPL
-493 ELTED
+493 ELTAN
-498 QPITAPT
+498 QTINAPT
-505 LGETFQLIFA
+505 LGDTFQLIFA
-515 REKDGNG
+515 RETDSNG

-536 QPVDTAVAN
+536 QPVDTAAAN

>member
-1 MGFSRR
+1 
-7 FVMKKKRV
+7 MKKKRV

-36 TEEPSGEGSGG
+36 TEEPSDEGSGG

-62 LSAAAGDGTV
+62 LSAAPGDGTV
-72 ELTWA
+72 ELTWT
-77 LPLTSFDKIVIVYDG
+77 LPSTSFDKIVIVYDG

-109 LQNETEY
+109 LQNGTEY

-133 IKATPEAGASA
+133 IKATPKAGASA
-144 TVPVIFHSNPPEGSG
+144 SVPVIFHSNPPADLGEG
-159 VEATA
+159 ATA
-164 AGQNIPIGKETALR
+164 AGQNVPIGTETALR

-221 FAPAALERVTVDL
+221 FAPAALDSVTVEL

-261 VTVSPNNAEFVYT
+261 VTASPNNAEFVYT

-302 DDAGD
+302 DDTGS

-332 KPVTKYVDFTDADNI
+332 KPVTEYVDFTNTDNI
-347 QVVNETGVEKT
+347 QVENETGVKKT
-358 TNGLELDV
+358 ANGLELDV
-366 SALVADGGETTKVTF
+366 SALTADGGTTTKVTL
-381 KNIKNGDS
+381 KNITNDAS
-389 GADTNGWLMELTV
+389 DTNGWLMELTV
-402 NYSNASNVLGIIQFA
+402 NYSDASNVLGIIQFA
-417 GGNGG
+417 GGNGS

-436 IGNGTAFSVGANRS
+436 IGSGTAFSVGANRS

-474 KTNNDNSVSF
+474 KTNNDNPVSF

-505 LGETFQLIFA
+505 LGDTFQLIFA
-515 REKDGNG
+515 RETDSNG
-522 NDDGVMTIQKVVFY
+522 NDAGVMTIQKVVFY
-536 QPVDTAVAN
+536 QPVDTAAAN

>member
-1 MGFSRR
+1 
-7 FVMKKKRV
+7 MKKKRV

-47 GNTGTESITV
+47 GNTGAESITV

-62 LSAAAGDGTV
+62 LSASPGDGTV

-109 LQNETEY
+109 LQNGTEY

-133 IKATPEAGASA
+133 VKATPLAGASA
-144 TVPVIFHSNPPEGSG
+144 TVPVIFHSNPPADSG

-194 AADGEKVYDDGALV
+194 AADGEKVYDDEAMV

-247 ETLEPENAWVKSVS
+247 ETLEPANAWVKSVS
-261 VTVSPNNAEFVYT
+261 VSANGAAWEY
-274 RDTRLLTIPSN
+274 DSETRLLTIPSN
-285 GTTEAV
+285 GTDEAV

-307 DATKSYD
+307 DATKSYN

-320 PDDYVIRNEKLY
+320 PDKYVIRNEKPY
-332 KPVTKYVDFTDADNI
+332 KPVTEYVDFTDATDI
-347 QVVNETGVEKT
+347 QVVNETGVRKT

-366 SALVADGGETTKVTF
+366 SGLVADGGTTTKVTF
-381 KNIKNGDS
+381 KNIKNGE
-389 GADTNGWLMELTV
+389 ADTNGWLMELTV
-402 NYSNASNVLGIIQFA
+402 NYSVASNVRGIIQFA
-417 GGNGG
+417 GGNGRE
-422 APWFWLLRNNYGNS
+422 PWFWLLRNNYGNS

-459 SDDPFTLGYLFDGAD
+459 SIDPFTLGYLFDGAD
-474 KTNNDNSVSF
+474 TDNGNPVSF
-484 FFNGEYRPL
+484 FFNGEHRPL
-493 ELTED
+493 ELTAN
-498 QPITAPT
+498 QTITAPT
-505 LGETFQLIFA
+505 LDDTFHLIFA
-515 REKDGNG
+515 REQSGSDPG
-522 NDDGVMTIQKVVFY
+522 DMTIQKVVFY
-536 QPVDTAVAN
+536 QPVDTAAAN

>member
-1 MGFSRR
+1 MGFNRR
-7 FVMKKKRV
+7 FVVKKKRV

-62 LSAAAGDGTV
+62 LSAAPGDGTV
-72 ELTWA
+72 ELTWT
-77 LPLTSFDKIVIVYDG
+77 LPSTSFDKIVIVYDG
-92 KSLEITDR
+92 KSMEITDR

-109 LQNETEY
+109 LQNGTEY

-133 IKATPEAGASA
+133 IKATPKAGASA
-144 TVPVIFHSNPPEGSG
+144 SVPVIFHSNPPADSG
-159 VEATA
+159 VGATA
-164 AGQNIPIGKETALR
+164 AGQNVPIGTETALR

-221 FAPAALERVTVDL
+221 FAPAALDSVTVEL

-261 VTVSPNNAEFVYT
+261 VTASPNNAEFVYT

-302 DDAGD
+302 DDTGS

-332 KPVTKYVDFTDADNI
+332 KPVTEYVDFTNTDNI
-347 QVVNETGVEKT
+347 QVENETGVKKT
-358 TNGLELDV
+358 ANGLELDV
-366 SALVADGGETTKVTF
+366 SALTADGGTTTKVTL
-381 KNIKNGDS
+381 KNITNDAS
-389 GADTNGWLMELTV
+389 DTNGWLMELTV
-402 NYSNASNVLGIIQFA
+402 NYSDASNVLGIIQFA
-417 GGNGG
+417 GGNGS

-436 IGNGTAFSVGANRS
+436 IGSGTAFSVGANRS

-474 KTNNDNSVSF
+474 KTNNDNPVSF

-505 LGETFQLIFA
+505 LGDTFQLIFA
-515 REKDGNG
+515 RETDSNG
-522 NDDGVMTIQKVVFY
+522 NDAGVMTIQKVVFY
-536 QPVDTAVAN
+536 QPVVTAAAN

>member
-1 MGFSRR
+1 
-7 FVMKKKRV
+7 MKKKRV

-36 TEEPSGEGSGG
+36 TEEPGGEGSGG

-62 LSAAAGDGTV
+62 LSAAPGDGTV
-72 ELTWA
+72 ELTWT
-77 LPLTSFDKIVIVYDG
+77 LPLTSFDKIVIAYDG
-92 KSLEITDR
+92 KSMEITDR

-109 LQNETEY
+109 LQNGTEY
-116 TFSVTVW
+116 TFLVTVW

-133 IKATPEAGASA
+133 DKATPKAGASA
-144 TVPVIFHSNPPEGSG
+144 TVPVIFHSNPPADSG
-159 VEATA
+159 VGATA
-164 AGQNIPIGKETALR
+164 AGQNVPIGTKTALR

-194 AADGEKVYDDGALV
+194 AAGGEKLDS
-208 TINERLELWAVWT
+208 
-221 FAPAALERVTVDL
+221 VTVEL
-234 PEFVVGSSSVTVS
+234 PKFVVGSSFVTVS
-247 ETLEPENAWVKSVS
+247 ETLDPPNALVKSVS
-261 VTVSPNNAEFVYT
+261 VSANDDAWEYDS
-274 RDTRLLTIPSN
+274 DTRLLTIPSN
-285 GTTEAV
+285 GTDAAV

-302 DDAGD
+302 DNEEN
-307 DATKSYD
+307 DATKSCS

-332 KPVTKYVDFTDADNI
+332 KPVTKYVDFTNATDI
-347 QVVNETGVEKT
+347 QVENEAGVEKT
-358 TNGLELDV
+358 TNGLVLDV
-366 SALVADGGETTKVTF
+366 SGLVADGGVTTKVTF
-381 KNIKNGDS
+381 KNIKNGES

-402 NYSNASNVLGIIQFA
+402 NYSDASNVRGIIQFA
-417 GGNGG
+417 GGNGRE
-422 APWFWLLRNNYGNS
+422 PWFWLLRSNYGNS

-459 SDDPFTLGYLFDGAD
+459 SNDPFTLGYLFDGAD
-474 KTNNDNSVSF
+474 TENANPVSF
-484 FFNGEYRPL
+484 FFNGEHRPL

-498 QPITAPT
+498 QTINAPT

-536 QPVDTAVAN
+536 QPVDTTAAN

>member
-1 MGFSRR
+1 
-7 FVMKKKRV
+7 MKKKRV

-30 FACPDP
+30 FGCDP
-36 TEEPSGEGSGG
+36 TKEPGGEGSGG
-47 GNTGTESITV
+47 GNGGSESITV
-57 DPVTD
+57 APVTD
-62 LSAAAGDGTV
+62 LSAFPGDGTV
-72 ELTWA
+72 ELTWT
-77 LPLTSFDKIVIVYDG
+77 LPSTSFDKIIIVYDG
-92 KSLEITDR
+92 KSMEITDR

-109 LQNETEY
+109 LQNGTEY

-144 TVPVIFHSNPPEGSG
+144 TVPVIFHSNPPADSG
-159 VEATA
+159 VGATA
-164 AGQNIPIGKETALR
+164 AGQNVFIGTETALR

-221 FAPAALERVTVDL
+221 FAPAALESVTVDL

-261 VTVSPNNAEFVYT
+261 VSANGAAWEY
-274 RDTRLLTIPSN
+274 DSETRLLTIPSN
-285 GTTEAV
+285 ETGEAV

-302 DDAGD
+302 DDAGS

-332 KPVTKYVDFTDADNI
+332 KPVTEYVDFTDADNI
-347 QVVNETGVEKT
+347 QVENETGVKKT
-358 TNGLELDV
+358 ENGLELDV
-366 SALVADGGETTKVTF
+366 SELAADGGTTTKVTF
-381 KNIKNGDS
+381 KSIKNGE
-389 GADTNGWLMELTV
+389 ADTNGWLMELTV
-402 NYSNASNVLGIIQFA
+402 NYRDASNVLGIIQFA

-436 IGNGTAFSVGANRS
+436 IGGGTAFSVGANRS

-474 KTNNDNSVSF
+474 KTNNDNPVSF

-493 ELTED
+493 ELTD
-498 QPITAPT
+498 AQIITAPT
-505 LGETFQLIFA
+505 LGDTFQLIFA
-515 REKDGNG
+515 REE
-522 NDDGVMTIQKVVFY
+522 DDSDPGVMTIQKVVFY
-536 QPVDTAVAN
+536 QPVDTAAAN

>member
-1 MGFSRR
+1 
-7 FVMKKKRV
+7 MKKKRV

-109 LQNETEY
+109 LQNGTEY

-133 IKATPEAGASA
+133 IKATPKAGASA
-144 TVPVIFHSNPPEGSG
+144 TVPVIFHSNPPADSG
-159 VEATA
+159 VGATA
-164 AGQNIPIGKETALR
+164 AGQNVPIGKETALR

-221 FAPAALERVTVDL
+221 FDPALDSVTVEL
-234 PEFVVGSSSVTVS
+234 PKFVVGSSFVTVS
-247 ETLEPENAWVKSVS
+247 ETLDPPNALVKSVS
-261 VTVSPNNAEFVYT
+261 VSANDDAWEYDS
-274 RDTRLLTIPSN
+274 DTRLLTIPSN
-285 GTTEAV
+285 GTDAAV

-302 DDAGD
+302 DDAGS

-320 PDDYVIRNEKLY
+320 PDDYVIRDEKPY
-332 KPVTKYVDFTDADNI
+332 KPVTEYVDFTSTDTI
-347 QVVNETGVEKT
+347 QVENEAGVRKT

-366 SALVADGGETTKVTF
+366 SELVADGGTTTKVTF
-381 KNIKNGDS
+381 QGIKNGAS

-402 NYSNASNVLGIIQFA
+402 NYSDASDVRGIIQFA
-417 GGNGG
+417 GGNGSG
-422 APWFWLLRNNYGNS
+422 PWFWLLRSNYGNS
-436 IGNGTAFSVGANRS
+436 IGGGTAFSVGANRS

-459 SDDPFTLGYLFDGAD
+459 SNDPFTLGYLFDGAD
-474 KTNNDNSVSF
+474 KENNTNPVSF
-484 FFNGEYRPL
+484 FFNGEYS
-493 ELTED
+493 D
-498 QPITAPT
+498 A
-505 LGETFQLIFA
+505 
-515 REKDGNG
+515 
-522 NDDGVMTIQKVVFY
+522 GVMTIQKVVFY
-536 QPVDTAVAN
+536 QPVDDTTAAN

>member
-1 MGFSRR
+1 MGFNRR
-7 FVMKKKRV
+7 FVVKKKRV

-47 GNTGTESITV
+47 GNGGSESITV

-62 LSAAAGDGTV
+62 LSAAPGDGTV
-72 ELTWA
+72 ELTWT

-109 LQNETEY
+109 LQNGTEY

-144 TVPVIFHSNPPEGSG
+144 TVPVIFHSNPPADSG
-159 VEATA
+159 VEASA
-164 AGQNIPIGKETALR
+164 AGQNVPIGTETALR

-221 FAPAALERVTVDL
+221 FAPAVLDSVTVDL

-261 VTVSPNNAEFVYT
+261 VSANGAAWEY
-274 RDTRLLTIPSN
+274 DSETRLLTIPSN
-285 GTTEAV
+285 GTDAAV

-302 DDAGD
+302 DDAGS
-307 DATKSYD
+307 DATKSWSD
-314 VSVKVY
+314 SIKIY

-332 KPVTKYVDFTDADNI
+332 KPVTEYVDFTNATDI
-347 QVVNETGVEKT
+347 QVENETGVTKT
-358 TNGLELDV
+358 ANGLELDV
-366 SALVADGGETTKVTF
+366 SALTADGGTTTKVTF
-381 KNIKNGDS
+381 KNIKNGES
-389 GADTNGWLMELTV
+389 SADTNGWLMELTV
-402 NYSNASNVLGIIQFA
+402 NYSDASNVLGIIQFA
-417 GGNGG
+417 GGNGS
-422 APWFWLLRNNYGNS
+422 APWFWLLRNNYGNN
-436 IGNGTAFSVGANRS
+436 IGDGTAFSVGANRS

-474 KTNNDNSVSF
+474 TENANPVSF

-493 ELTED
+493 ELTAN
-498 QPITAPT
+498 QTITAPT
-505 LGETFQLIFA
+505 LENEFQLIFA
-515 REKDGNG
+515 REQSG

-536 QPVDTAVAN
+536 QPVDTAAAN

>member
-1 MGFSRR
+1 
-7 FVMKKKRV
+7 MKKKRV

-30 FACPDP
+30 FGCDP

-47 GNTGTESITV
+47 GNGGSESITV

-72 ELTWA
+72 ELTWT
-77 LPLTSFDKIVIVYDG
+77 LPLTSFDKIVIAYDG
-92 KSLEITDR
+92 KSMEITDR

-109 LQNETEY
+109 LQNGTEY
-116 TFSVTVW
+116 TFLVTVW

-133 IKATPEAGASA
+133 VKATPKAGASA

-159 VEATA
+159 VGATA
-164 AGQNIPIGKETALR
+164 AGQNVPIGTETALR

-194 AADGEKVYDDGALV
+194 AADGEKVYDDEAMV
-208 TINERLELWAVWT
+208 TINERLKLWAVWT
-221 FAPAALERVTVDL
+221 FAPVALDSVTVNL

-247 ETLEPENAWVKSVS
+247 ETLDPPNAWVKSVS
-261 VTVSPNNAEFVYT
+261 FSASDPAWEYDS
-274 RDTRLLTIPSN
+274 DTRLLIIPSN
-285 GTTEAV
+285 GTNEAV

-302 DDAGD
+302 DDAEN

-332 KPVTKYVDFTDADNI
+332 KPVTKYEDFISTTTI
-347 QVVNETGVEKT
+347 QVENMAGVTKT
-358 TNGLELDV
+358 ANGLELDV
-366 SALVADGGETTKVTF
+366 SELVADGGTTTKVTF
-381 KNIKNGDS
+381 NNIKNGAS

-402 NYSNASNVLGIIQFA
+402 NYSDTSKVLGIIQFA
-417 GGNGG
+417 EGGDGG
-422 APWFWLLRNNYGNS
+422 APWFWLLRNNWTS
-436 IGNGTAFSVGANRS
+436 IGGGTAFSVGLNRS

-459 SDDPFTLGYLFDGAD
+459 SNDPFTLGYLFDGAD
-474 KTNNDNSVSF
+474 TENANPVSF
-484 FFNGEYRPL
+484 FFNGEHRPL
-493 ELTED
+493 ELTAD
-498 QPITAPT
+498 QTINAPT

-515 REKDGNG
+515 RETDSNG
-522 NDDGVMTIQKVVFY
+522 NDAGVMTIQKVVFY
-536 QPVDTAVAN
+536 QPVDTTAAN

>member
-1 MGFSRR
+1 
-7 FVMKKKRV
+7 MKKKRV

-62 LSAAAGDGTV
+62 LSAAPGDGTV
-72 ELTWA
+72 ELTWT
-77 LPLTSFDKIVIVYDG
+77 LPSTSFDKIVIVYDG
-92 KSLEITDR
+92 KSMEITDR

-109 LQNETEY
+109 LQNGTEY

-133 IKATPEAGASA
+133 RKATPEAGASA
-144 TVPVIFHSNPPEGSG
+144 TVPVIFHSNPPADSG
-159 VEATA
+159 VGATA
-164 AGQNIPIGKETALR
+164 AGQNVPIGTETALR
-178 ANTFEIPLYR
+178 ANTFKIPLYR

-221 FAPAALERVTVDL
+221 FAPAALESVTVDL

-247 ETLEPENAWVKSVS
+247 ETLEPANAWVKSVS
-261 VTVSPNNAEFVYT
+261 VTASPNNAEFVYT

-285 GTTEAV
+285 GTDAAV

-302 DDAGD
+302 NDAGD
-307 DATKSYD
+307 DATKVWSG
-314 VSVKVY
+314 SVKVY

-347 QVVNETGVEKT
+347 QVVNETGVKKT
-358 TNGLELDV
+358 ANGLELDV

-422 APWFWLLRNNYGNS
+422 APWFWLLRNNYRNS
-436 IGNGTAFSVGANRS
+436 IGDGTAFSVGANRS

-459 SDDPFTLGYLFDGAD
+459 SDDSFTLGYLFDGAD
-474 KTNNDNSVSF
+474 KENNTNPVSF

-505 LGETFQLIFA
+505 LGDTFQLIFA
-515 REKDGNG
+515 REQSGS
-522 NDDGVMTIQKVVFY
+522 DDGVMTIQKVVFY
-536 QPVDTAVAN
+536 QPVVTAAAN

>member
-1 MGFSRR
+1 
-7 FVMKKKRV
+7 MKKKRV

-30 FACPDP
+30 FGCPDP
-36 TEEPSGEGSGG
+36 TEEPGGEGSGG
-47 GNTGTESITV
+47 DNTGTESITV

-62 LSAAAGDGTV
+62 LSAFPGDGTV
-72 ELTWA
+72 ELTWT
-77 LPLTSFDKIVIVYDG
+77 LPSTSFDKIVIVYDG

-100 TQPYAYIEG
+100 TQSYAYIEG
-109 LQNETEY
+109 LQNGTEY

-123 KGSVSSKPAE
+123 KGSVSSKPTE

-159 VEATA
+159 VGATA
-164 AGQNIPIGKETALR
+164 AGQNVPIGTETALR
-178 ANTFEIPLYR
+178 ANTFTIPLYR

-285 GTTEAV
+285 EINAAV

-302 DDAGD
+302 DDAGS
-307 DATKSYD
+307 DATKSYN

-320 PDDYVIRNEKLY
+320 PDKYVIRNEELY
-332 KPVTKYVDFTDADNI
+332 KPVTEYVDFTSTDTI
-347 QVVNETGVEKT
+347 QVENEVGVRKT
-358 TNGLELDV
+358 ANGLELDV
-366 SALVADGGETTKVTF
+366 SALAADGEDDTTKVTF

-422 APWFWLLRNNYGNS
+422 APWFWLLRSNYGNS
-436 IGNGTAFSVGANRS
+436 IGGGTAFSVGANRS

-474 KTNNDNSVSF
+474 KTNNDNPVSF

-515 REKDGNG
+515 REQSG
-522 NDDGVMTIQKVVFY
+522 NDAGDMTIQKVVFY
-536 QPVDTAVAN
+536 QPVDTTAAN

>member
-1 MGFSRR
+1 
-7 FVMKKKRV
+7 MKKKRV

-47 GNTGTESITV
+47 GNGGSESITV

-72 ELTWA
+72 ELTWT
-77 LPLTSFDKIVIVYDG
+77 LPSTSFDKIVIVYDGG

-109 LQNETEY
+109 LQNGTEY

-123 KGSVSSKPAE
+123 KGSVSSKPTE
-133 IKATPEAGASA
+133 VKATPLAGASA
-144 TVPVIFHSNPPEGSG
+144 TVPVIFHSNPPADSG

-194 AADGEKVYDDGALV
+194 AADGEKVYDDEAMV
-208 TINERLELWAVWT
+208 TINKRLELWAVWT
-221 FAPAALERVTVDL
+221 FDPTLDSVTVEL
-234 PEFVVGSSSVTVS
+234 PKFVVGSSSVTVS
-247 ETLEPENAWVKSVS
+247 ETLDPPNAWVKSVS
-261 VTVSPNNAEFVYT
+261 VTASPNNAEFVYT

-302 DDAGD
+302 DDEGN
-307 DATKSYD
+307 DATKSWSD
-314 VSVKVY
+314 SIKVY
-320 PDDYVIRNEKLY
+320 PDKYVIRNEKLY
-332 KPVTKYVDFTDADNI
+332 KPVTEYVDFTSTTNI
-347 QVVNETGVEKT
+347 QVENEAGVRKT

-366 SALVADGGETTKVTF
+366 SELVADGGVTTKVTF
-381 KNIKNGDS
+381 KNIKNGE
-389 GADTNGWLMELTV
+389 ADTNGWLMELTV
-402 NYSNASNVLGIIQFA
+402 NYSDASNVLGIIQFA

-422 APWFWLLRNNYGNS
+422 APWFWLLRNNYENS
-436 IGNGTAFSVGANRS
+436 IGGGTAFSVGANRS

-474 KTNNDNSVSF
+474 KTNNDNPVSF

-505 LGETFQLIFA
+505 LGDTFQLIFA
-515 REKDGNG
+515 REQSGSDA
-522 NDDGVMTIQKVVFY
+522 GVMTIQKVVFY
-536 QPVDTAVAN
+536 QPVVTAAAN